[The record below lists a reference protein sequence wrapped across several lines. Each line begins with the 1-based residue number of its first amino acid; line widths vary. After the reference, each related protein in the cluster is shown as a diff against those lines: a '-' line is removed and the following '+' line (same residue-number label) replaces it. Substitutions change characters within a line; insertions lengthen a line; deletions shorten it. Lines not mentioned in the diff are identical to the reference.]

1 MKKEVNIIFSKS
13 WTKGM
18 NIDNINAILTETI
31 NEFVEEEDTIINI
44 EKHTNEYGSSMFWI
58 YIKMR

>member
-44 EKHTNEYGSSMFWI
+44 EKHTNEYGVSMFWI

>member
-1 MKKEVNIIFSKS
+1 
-13 WTKGM
+13 M